1 MHPSLYHICLDNNMW
16 NSIKTKSQE
25 KISPIASN
33 LKRVRERL
41 LEIFIIELVVRTVQE
56 LGEDD
61 ASHKA
66 AGIAYYAVLSLFP
79 LLLGLIAILG
89 LILPSEQ
96 VQEELF
102 DFFERNL
109 PGAIDVLEQNIE
121 SVINFRGAIGAVSL
135 VLLIWS
141 ASTMFGAINR
151 TINRV
156 WDIHKDRPFYIRKLR
171 DIGMA
176 LGIGILFVLSMG
188 ATSVFS
194 FMQNLDSP
202 LAMASADI
210 GARVL
215 AFLFSIAIFLL
226 LYKFI
231 PNSKTYWRYIWPG
244 AVLAGILFEIVKT
257 LFVFYLDHFASYESV
272 YGNVASMIILLFWI
286 YISAFI
292 MILGAEFSA
301 EYGRMRMGVARGV
314 LIAKHLEELEQTDSA
329 DEQTSEYISDHIHP
343 EY

>member
-1 MHPSLYHICLDNNMW
+1 LHPSLYHICLDNNMW

>member
-1 MHPSLYHICLDNNMW
+1 
-16 NSIKTKSQE
+16 
-25 KISPIASN
+25 
-33 LKRVRERL
+33 
-41 LEIFIIELVVRTVQE
+41 VVRTVQE

-89 LILPSEQ
+89 LFLPSEQ

-102 DFFERNL
+102 DFFARNL

-121 SVINFRGAIGAVSL
+121 SVIKFRGAIGAVSL
-135 VLLIWS
+135 VLLLWS
-141 ASTMFGAINR
+141 ASSMFGAINR

-171 DIGMA
+171 DLSMA
-176 LGIGILFVLSMG
+176 MGTGLLFVLSMG
-188 ATSVFS
+188 ATSIFS
-194 FMQNLDSP
+194 ILSNLDSP
-202 LAMASADI
+202 FAATASDI
-210 GARVL
+210 GARLL
-215 AFLFSIAIFLL
+215 AFLFSIGIFMV

-231 PNSKTYWRYIWPG
+231 PNTKTYWGYIWPG
-244 AVLAGILFEIVKT
+244 AILAGILFEIAKT
-257 LFVFYLDHFASYESV
+257 VFVFYLDHFASYESV

-286 YISAFI
+286 YVSAFI

-301 EYGRMRMGVARGV
+301 EYGRMRMGIARGV
-314 LIAKHLEELEQTDSA
+314 TIETHMRSLEETGPAEEQI
-329 DEQTSEYISDHIHP
+329 SEYLDDHP
-343 EY
+343 VTEDD

>member
-1 MHPSLYHICLDNNMW
+1 MW
-16 NSIKTKSQE
+16 NSIKTQFQE
-25 KISPIASN
+25 KISPIAAS
-33 LKRVRERL
+33 LQRVRERL
-41 LEIFIIELVVRTVQE
+41 LKIFIVELVVRTVQE

-61 ASHKA
+61 ASPKA
-66 AGIAYYAVLSLFP
+66 AGIAYYAILSLFP

-89 LILPSEQ
+89 FFLPSET
-96 VQEELF
+96 VQKELF
-102 DFFERNL
+102 DFFDRNL
-109 PGAIDVLEQNIE
+109 PGAIDILEQNIE
-121 SVINFRGAIGAVSL
+121 DVIKYRGAIGAVSL
-135 VLLIWS
+135 VLLLWS

-156 WDIHKDRPFYIRKLR
+156 WDIRKDRPFYIRKLR

-176 LGIGILFVLSMG
+176 MGVGILFILSVG

-194 FMQNLDSP
+194 FIRNLDLP
-202 LAMASADI
+202 LTTTAADV
-210 GARVL
+210 GARML
-215 AFLFSIAIFLL
+215 GFLFSIAIFLF

-231 PNSKTYWRYIWPG
+231 PNTKTYWRYIWPG
-244 AVLAGILFEIVKT
+244 AVLAGILFEIAKT

-286 YISAFI
+286 YLSAFL

-314 LIAKHLEELEQTDSA
+314 PIEKHFKELERADSA
-329 DEQTSEYISDHIHP
+329 DEQSSEYLTDHINP
-343 EY
+343 ED